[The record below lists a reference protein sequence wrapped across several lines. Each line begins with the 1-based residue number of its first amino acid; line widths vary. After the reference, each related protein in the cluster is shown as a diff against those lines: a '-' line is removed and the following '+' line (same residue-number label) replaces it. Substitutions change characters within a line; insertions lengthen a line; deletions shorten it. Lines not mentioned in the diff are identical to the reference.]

1 MRRRALL
8 GAAALAALGA
18 GCSNLPDITPKAP
31 TFAFR
36 DLEVRDIA
44 RDRVRLGI
52 LVQAVNPNVLAI
64 PIAALIFAVEI
75 AGVEIATGTAPQ
87 APFELPAGGARD
99 LVFEVEARS
108 ARILEALRRLPAAA
122 SSGVAWRLHGT
133 ARWGSLGIPIG
144 FERGGRIEPGRLL
157 RRPPAAG
164 AGAAGSTP

>member
-64 PIAALIFAVEI
+64 PIAALIFA
-75 AGVEIATGTAPQ
+75 VEIATGTAPQ